1 MSTRYPQFD
10 FIREQKKNIKRGSL
24 SKYFSLAHKK
34 EIKGNL
40 QTLTTIASLSTT
52 SNNFDSLFRVFFI
65 FPSRYLLAISL
76 PLAYLALGGIY
87 LPIFSVTKKFV
98 FRAAISSNPTRQ
110 ARPIKS
116 RAKVL
121 LIFLCCQSKKIVI
134 KKQTGVSPSMPSL
147 SRDLLLITPLQPL
160 AEPSKCNQI
169 F

>member
-1 MSTRYPQFD
+1 L
-10 FIREQKKNIKRGSL
+10 EKKNTL
-24 SKYFSLAHKK
+24 YFFSSNPTRKK
-34 EIKGNL
+34 EIKGNV

-116 RAKVL
+116 RARVL
-121 LIFLCCQSKKIVI
+121 LIFLCCQSKKIVYK

>member
-10 FIREQKKNIKRGSL
+10 FIREQEKKKRESL
-24 SKYFSLAHKK
+24 TPLQTNFSLIHKK

-116 RAKVL
+116 RARVL
-121 LIFLCCQSKKIVI
+121 LIFLCCQSKK
-134 KKQTGVSPSMPSL
+134 
-147 SRDLLLITPLQPL
+147 D
-160 AEPSKCNQI
+160 C
-169 F
+169 

>member
-10 FIREQKKNIKRGSL
+10 FIREQEKKKRESL
-24 SKYFSLAHKK
+24 TPLQTNFSLIHKK

-87 LPIFSVTKKFV
+87 LPIFFVTKKFV

-110 ARPIKS
+110 ACPIKNLP
-116 RAKVL
+116 RRKL
-121 LIFLCCQSKKIVI
+121 LIFLCCQSKLNI
-134 KKQTGVSPSMPSL
+134 
-147 SRDLLLITPLQPL
+147 R
-160 AEPSKCNQI
+160 N
-169 F
+169 

>member
-87 LPIFSVTKKFV
+87 LPIFFVTKKFV

-110 ARPIKS
+110 ACPIK
-116 RAKVL
+116 
-121 LIFLCCQSKKIVI
+121 
-134 KKQTGVSPSMPSL
+134 
-147 SRDLLLITPLQPL
+147 
-160 AEPSKCNQI
+160 N
-169 F
+169 